1 VCASIGHR
9 AGAQHC
15 RLADDPRLGLG
26 DFRRDQQRVGPRIA
40 EHNRGR
46 AVAAVRGY
54 GDGMGDE
61 LAPLTI
67 GVAEEALDDL
77 RRRLTRARWPEPATV
92 ADWSQGVPVDWLRD
106 LCEYWAHRYDWRRLE
121 TRLNALPQ
129 FTTELDGVDV
139 HFVHLRS
146 PHPDA
151 LPLILTHGWPGSVVE
166 FLDVLDPLVDPV
178 AHGGDPGDAFD
189 VVCPSLPGFG
199 FSAKPAE
206 PGWGPA
212 RIARAWSVLMTR
224 LGYKRFGAQGGDW
237 GSAVTTAL
245 AAQQP
250 ERLVG
255 IHLNFVPPGTR
266 DQSTT
271 DDLTDFER
279 QSLADIGYHLEWG
292 SGYALQQATRPQT
305 LAYGLA
311 DSPVGQC
318 AWIAEKYWAW
328 TDHDGD
334 PLDALSRDQMLDNI
348 SVYWHTSTAAS
359 SARIYWEDGF
369 ARPSGRGARRQP
381 EPLAVPVG
389 VSVFPREI
397 FRPSRRWCERSYPDL
412 RFYDQPDRGGH
423 FAAFEQPELFVD
435 QVRRAFRSMR

>member
-1 VCASIGHR
+1 M
-9 AGAQHC
+9 
-15 RLADDPRLGLG
+15 
-26 DFRRDQQRVGPRIA
+26 
-40 EHNRGR
+40 N
-46 AVAAVRGY
+46 Y

-61 LAPLTI
+61 LTPFTVN
-67 GVAEEALDDL
+67 VAEGALDDL
-77 RRRLTRARWPEPATV
+77 RQRLARARWPEPATV
-92 ADWSQGVPVDWLRD
+92 PDWSQGVPVSWLRD
-106 LCEYWAHRYDWRRLE
+106 LCEYWERQYDWRRLE

-139 HFVHLRS
+139 HFLHLRS

-166 FLDVLDPLVDPV
+166 FLDVVDPLVDPT
-178 AHGGDPGDAFD
+178 AHGGELGDAFH

-212 RIARAWSVLMTR
+212 RIARAWSTLMTR
-224 LGYKRFGAQGGDW
+224 LGYERFGAQGGDW
-237 GSAVTTAL
+237 GSAVTTEL

-255 IHLNFVPPGTR
+255 IHLNFAPWPVR
-266 DQSTT
+266 ARSTT
-271 DDLTDFER
+271 DDLTDGER

-292 SGYALQQATRPQT
+292 SAYAIQQATRPQT
-305 LAYGLA
+305 VGYGLI
-311 DSPVGQC
+311 DSPVAQC

-328 TDHDGD
+328 TDHSGD
-334 PLDALSRDQMLDNI
+334 PLEALSHDQMLDNI
-348 SVYWHTSTAAS
+348 SVYWHSSTAAS
-359 SARIYWEDGF
+359 SARLYWEDGF
-369 ARPSGRGARRQP
+369 ARPSNRNASRPP
-381 EPLAVPVG
+381 EPPAVPVG

-397 FRPSRRWCERSYPDL
+397 IRPSRRWCQRYYPDL
-412 RFYDQPDRGGH
+412 RFFEQLDRGGH
-423 FAAFEQPELFVD
+423 FAAFEQPSLFVD